1 MFNPTRRQK
10 KLIVIQGS
18 KMRIKR
24 SSVSRPRIVFLM
36 GFTMFTSCMTLML
49 MSYVTLPMTKYY
61 SVSRMDVYNVLSL
74 SEDETVNT
82 RTFVENGLN
91 FQKFYISDINS
102 TNYFPNGSHF
112 GTLSEMKSRKTEHDR
127 VKKTSMHLQLFI
139 NDTAKLIS
147 NDRSNKLIP
156 VNEILTLNK
165 TGKGLPINE
174 TIKLVSVNKAAN
186 PISLNETSKL
196 EAVKKTGKTVPVN
209 ETIALVNETA
219 NSRSVNEKKTFVQAK
234 VTNEQS
240 ISPMSIFNSIKTKWK
255 FNAKEAK
262 KLRVILEKDCKT
274 KEMFTVTQKN
284 VELNGTIKFDAD
296 RRSQLSVTQEVY
308 KRFPEEMPFKKSS
321 FKKCSLVGNSG
332 ILLGSQ
338 CGKSIDSSDFVIR
351 FNLARLRNYSKD
363 TGTKTNLITCNPS
376 ILTANYS
383 SVEETG
389 SAANFTNYVK
399 QEYGNTTVYSAAF
412 SYRRYAEPAFRAQDA
427 LEDANIK
434 SYYTHANYI
443 TLVKRFFNRRKKI
456 KEARISSGLLLLAG
470 AFSFCQEIHLYGY
483 WPFST
488 DPQEKPLNHHYYDK
502 YAWMS
507 KKHDMPVEFQM
518 LIDWHNKGILRL
530 HVGKCQ

>member
-1 MFNPTRRQK
+1 MLNPSRRQK

-18 KMRIKR
+18 RMRIKR

-36 GFTMFTSCMTLML
+36 GFTMFTSCMTLVL
-49 MSYVTLPMTKYY
+49 MSYVTLPMTKNY
-61 SVSRMDVYNVLSL
+61 SVSRMDVYSVLSL

-82 RTFVENGLN
+82 RTFAENGLN
-91 FQKFYISDINS
+91 FQNFYISEINS
-102 TNYFPNGSHF
+102 TNDFPNGSHF
-112 GTLSEMKSRKTEHDR
+112 DTLSEMKSRMTEHDR
-127 VKKTSMHLQLFI
+127 NKNTSMHLQLFI
-139 NDTAKLIS
+139 NDTAKFIS
-147 NDRSNKLIP
+147 IDRSNKLIS
-156 VNEILTLNK
+156 VNETLTFNK
-165 TGKGLPINE
+165 SGKELPINE
-174 TIKLVSVNKAAN
+174 TIKSMSVNEAAN

-196 EAVKKTGKTVPVN
+196 ELVKKTGKTVSFN
-209 ETIALVNETA
+209 KTIALVNKIA
-219 NSRSVNEKKTFVQAK
+219 NPRSVNEKKTFVQAK
-234 VTNEQS
+234 VTNKQS
-240 ISPMSIFNSIKTKWK
+240 ISPMSIFKSIKTKWK

-262 KLRVILEKDCKT
+262 KLRDMLGKDCKT
-274 KEMFTVTQKN
+274 SEMFTVTQKN
-284 VELNGTIKFDAD
+284 VELNGTIKFDAE
-296 RRSQLSVTQEVY
+296 RRSQLNVIQEVY
-308 KRFPEEMPFKKSS
+308 NRFPKEMPFKKSS

-363 TGTKTNLITCNPS
+363 TGTKTNLVTCNPS

-383 SVEETG
+383 SVGKAG
-389 SAANFTNYVK
+389 SAVKFTNYVK

-412 SYRRYAEPAFRAQDA
+412 SYRRYAKPAFRAQDA

-434 SYYTHANYI
+434 LYYTHANYI

-470 AFSFCQEIHLYGY
+470 ALSFCREIHLYGY

-488 DPQEKPLNHHYYDK
+488 DPQGKPLNYHYYDK
-502 YAWMS
+502 YAWVT

-530 HVGKCQ
+530 HVGKC